1 MKQYV
6 LCALS
11 AFALCFLACLAL
23 IPLLKKLKA
32 GQNILSYVTE
42 HKQKAGTPTMAGI
55 SFVLASSAAFLIA
68 GKGERIFI
76 IIAAAFIAFAAVGFI
91 DDFIKLKSGKN
102 EGLTPIQKIIFQ
114 LAASSA
120 IGVYCCKNGYTLVYV
135 PFTGFA
141 IDIGWLMLPLSAF
154 TFVATTNC
162 VNLTDGLDGLAA
174 SSSASYLFAFSLL
187 LIEQGEF
194 DYVSYASFSAVG
206 ALLAFLIFNTYKAG
220 AFMGDTGSLAL
231 GALIAA
237 LGTFT
242 GNIIYI
248 AVIGAVFVLSGISVI
263 IQVIYYKR
271 TGRRVFLMAPVH
283 HHFQKKG
290 YSESKIAIAYSC
302 ATLFIGLACVA
313 LSN

>member
-1 MKQYV
+1 MKLYV

-11 AFALCFLACLAL
+11 SFALCFLTCLLL

-42 HKQKAGTPTMAGI
+42 HKSKAGTPTMAGLA
-55 SFVLASSAAFLIA
+55 FVFSSALVFLAA
-68 GKGERIFI
+68 GKGDRIFI
-76 IIAAAFIAFAAVGFI
+76 ILAVVFVSFAAVGFI
-91 DDFIKLKSGKN
+91 DDFIKLKSGRN
-102 EGLTPIQKIIFQ
+102 EGLTPLQKILFQ
-114 LAASSA
+114 LVSSA
-120 IGVYCCKNGYTLVYV
+120 AIGAYCCKNGYTLVYV

-141 IDIGWLMLPLSAF
+141 LDIGWFMLPLAAF

-162 VNLTDGLDGLAA
+162 VNLTDGLDGLA
-174 SSSASYLFAFSLL
+174 SSTSASYLFTFSLL
-187 LIEQGEF
+187 LIDQGEF
-194 DYVSYASFSAVG
+194 DYVSCASLSVVG
-206 ALLAFLIFNTYKAG
+206 ALLAFLIFNTNKAS

-237 LGTFT
+237 LGTLT

-248 AVIGAVFVLSGISVI
+248 AIIGAVFVFSGISVI
-263 IQVIYYKR
+263 VQVIYYKR
-271 TGRRVFLMAPVH
+271 TGKRVFLMAPAH

-290 YSESKIAIAYSC
+290 YSESKIAMAYSC
-302 ATLFIGLACVA
+302 VTLFIGLVCVA